1 MTTRN
6 SNTNSLFMADF
17 ASTDRRSA
25 KAHIE
30 GKSLRV
36 KVFTAFTTVAKL
48 VGRGATA
55 ADDFKVASRFFF
67 KRREAIGRFGK
78 NAGRVATA
86 VVGLAAGVGLFFF
99 LVQ

>member
-1 MTTRN
+1 MTIRN

-36 KVFTAFTTVAKL
+36 KVFTTFTAVAKIL
-48 VGRGATA
+48 GRGATA
-55 ADDFKVASRFFF
+55 ADDFKVASRFVF
-67 KRREAIGRFGK
+67 KRRDAIRRVGK
-78 NAGRVATA
+78 NVARVATA
-86 VVGLAAGVGLFFF
+86 VVGLAAGVGLFFV

>member
-6 SNTNSLFMADF
+6 RNTNSLFMADF

-30 GKSLRV
+30 GKSFRA
-36 KVFTAFTTVAKL
+36 KVFNAFAAGAKIL
-48 VGRGATA
+48 GRGATA
-55 ADDFKVASRFFF
+55 ADDFKAASRFVF
-67 KRREAIGRFGK
+67 KRRDAIRRVGK
-78 NAGRVATA
+78 NVARVATA
-86 VVGLAAGVGLFFF
+86 VVGLAAGVGLFFV

>member
-6 SNTNSLFMADF
+6 SNTNSFFMADF

-36 KVFTAFTTVAKL
+36 KLFTSFAAVSKL
-48 VGRGATA
+48 LGRGATA
-55 ADDFKVASRFFF
+55 ADDFKALSRFFF
-67 KRREAIGRFGK
+67 KRREAFCR
-78 NAGRVATA
+78 AGNNVVRVATA
-86 VVGLAAGVGLFFF
+86 VAGLAAGMALFSV

>member
-6 SNTNSLFMADF
+6 RNTNSLFMADF

-30 GKSLRV
+30 GKNLRV
-36 KVFTAFTTVAKL
+36 KAFTAFTAVAKV

-55 ADDFKVASRFFF
+55 ADDFKAASRFLF
-67 KRREAIGRFGK
+67 KRRDAIRRVGK
-78 NAGRVATA
+78 NVARVATA
-86 VVGLAAGVGLFFF
+86 VVGLAAGIGLFFV